1 MDDYYSLLGVDKDA
15 NTADIKEAYRER
27 KASLDTGSDA
37 GKADAAKLNKAWNVL
52 SDPYQRG
59 RYDAQREQGD
69 VATDDT
75 DTADADAADAPSTN
89 GSASRSSRPAR
100 QPRQPR
106 QPLVPTID
114 PPAGTSYPVPKDRL
128 IAMGVDIFVILV
140 LFIAA
145 IEFVLP
151 AVAHAQKP
159 AEYDCAN
166 KLTTAVNFE
175 QKAKDHT
182 AVQTDP
188 KIDDAKTTCQKAG
201 VDVTGVYNTD
211 NKALTDVQNKLT
223 PIQNLVAGGFVLV
236 GFLYL
241 FIPSLIF
248 GGATVG
254 KRWKH
259 LTVVRQDG
267 SPATVGD
274 LIKRYGPLALISYAG
289 FFFLGPLVGVIV
301 IVGISL
307 WMRNP
312 NMQGLHDRFAHT
324 LVVKKDS

>member
-15 NTADIKEAYRER
+15 NTADIKEAFRLR
-27 KASLDTGSDA
+27 KSELDTGSDA

-59 RYDAQREQGD
+59 RYDQQRADGVTTE
-69 VATDDT
+69 TDDA
-75 DTADADAADAPSTN
+75 DDADDAPNSN
-89 GSASRSSRPAR
+89 GSSARPAR
-100 QPRQPR
+100 QQRQQRQPR

-114 PPAGTSYPVPKDRL
+114 PPAGTSYPTPRERL
-128 IAMGVDIFVILV
+128 TAMGIDIFVILV
-140 LFIAA
+140 LFIIA

-151 AVAHAQKP
+151 AVAHSQKP

-188 KIDDAKTTCQKAG
+188 KIDEAKTTCQKAG
-201 VDVTGVYNTD
+201 VEVTGVYNTD

-241 FIPSLIF
+241 LIPSLIF

-259 LTVVRQDG
+259 LTVVRTDG

-289 FFFLGPLVGVIV
+289 FFLLGPLVGVIV
-301 IVGISL
+301 IVIVSL

-312 NMQGLHDRFAHT
+312 NMQGVHDRFAKT

>member
-15 NTADIKEAYRER
+15 KTADIKEAFRER
-27 KASLDTGSDA
+27 KAALDTGSDE

-69 VATDDT
+69 VDT
-75 DTADADAADAPSTN
+75 DEGDDADDDKPSTN
-89 GSASRSSRPAR
+89 GSSARPARQQR

-128 IAMGVDIFVILV
+128 IAMGIDLFVIIT
-140 LFIAA
+140 LFIIA

-159 AEYDCAN
+159 AEFDCAN
-166 KLTTAVNFE
+166 KLTSAVSFE
-175 QKAKDHT
+175 SKAKDHN

-188 KIDDAKTTCQKAG
+188 KITDAKTTCDKAN
-201 VDVTGVYNTD
+201 VQVTGVYNQD
-211 NKALTDVQNKLT
+211 NKTLTSVQSKLT

-241 FIPSLIF
+241 LIPSLIF
-248 GGATVG
+248 NGSTVG

-259 LTVVRQDG
+259 LVVVRQDG
-267 SPATVGD
+267 SPATLGD
-274 LIKRYGPLALISYAG
+274 LIKRYGPLALVSLAG
-289 FFFLGPLVGVIV
+289 FFFLGPLVGAIV
-301 IVGISL
+301 IVGVTL

-312 NMQGLHDRFAHT
+312 NQQGFHDRFAHT

>member
-15 NTADIKEAYRER
+15 KTADIKEAFRLR
-27 KASLDTGSDA
+27 KSSLDTGSDA

-69 VATDDT
+69 VATDDA
-75 DTADADAADAPSTN
+75 DDADAADAPSTN
-89 GSASRSSRPAR
+89 GSAARSSRPAR

-114 PPAGTSYPVPKDRL
+114 PPAGTSYPAPKDRL
-128 IAMGVDIFVILV
+128 IAMGIDLFVIVV
-140 LFIAA
+140 LFFIALT
-145 IEFVLP
+145 VVVP
-151 AVAHAQKP
+151 AVAHSQKP
-159 AEYDCAN
+159 AEFDCAN
-166 KLTTAVNFE
+166 KLTTAVNLE
-175 QKAKDHT
+175 SKTKDHN
-182 AVQTDP
+182 APAPSDP
-188 KIDDAKTTCQKAG
+188 KIDDAKTACQKAG
-201 VDVTGVYNTD
+201 YEVTGIYNKD
-211 NKALTDVQNKLT
+211 NKTLTDVQNKLT
-223 PIQNLVAGGFVLV
+223 PIQNVVAGGFVLV

-241 FIPSLIF
+241 LIPSLIF

-259 LTVVRQDG
+259 LTVVRDNG
-267 SPATVGD
+267 SPVSAGV
-274 LIKRYGPLALISYAG
+274 LILRYGSLALLSYLG

-301 IVGISL
+301 IVAVSL

-312 NMQGLHDRFAHT
+312 NMQGIHDRTLHT

>member
-15 NTADIKEAYRER
+15 KTADIKEAYRER

-59 RYDAQREQGD
+59 RYDAQREQGPGEEVD
-69 VATDDT
+69 VDT
-75 DTADADAADAPSTN
+75 DDAPSTN
-89 GSASRSSRPAR
+89 GASSQRPARQQRQGR

-128 IAMGVDIFVILV
+128 IAMGMDLAVIVV
-140 LFIAA
+140 LFIIAYA
-145 IEFVLP
+145 LVMP
-151 AVAHAQKP
+151 AVAHAAKP
-159 AEYDCAN
+159 ATYDCAN
-166 KLTTAVNFE
+166 KLSSAVDFE
-175 QKAKDHT
+175 SKAKDHN

-188 KIDDAKTTCQKAG
+188 KIDDAKTTCDKAN
-201 VDVTGVYNTD
+201 VKVTGVYNTD
-211 NKALTDVQNKLT
+211 NKTLTSVNKDLSG
-223 PIQNLVAGGFVLV
+223 IQNTVIGGFVLV

-241 FIPSLIF
+241 LIPSIAF

-259 LTVVRQDG
+259 LTVVREDG
-267 SPATVGD
+267 SRASIGD
-274 LIKRYGPLALISYAG
+274 LIKRYGPLALIAFAG
-289 FFFLGPLVGVIV
+289 SLLLGPLIGVIV
-301 IVGISL
+301 IVGVSL

-312 NMQGLHDRFAHT
+312 NMQGLHDRIAHT
-324 LVVKKDS
+324 LVVQKDR